1 MTPPLTEKLFAREAK
16 FVAGVII
23 IEQMPVLTLPEIAFC
38 GRSNVGKSSLLNA
51 LMNSKKVARTSR
63 TPGHT
68 RQLNFFNL
76 DDVLHLVDVP
86 GYGYAKAP
94 KHEIKR
100 WQNLLMDYLRGRVQ
114 LARVFLLI
122 DARHGVTPEDGK
134 MMAMLDDMAV
144 SYQLVM
150 TKADEVKP
158 EALESMHK
166 KAMAAAVRHPAAHP
180 DVLVTSANKKHGID
194 ALRLAVIDALAGRK

>member
-1 MTPPLTEKLFAREAK
+1 VSAEISEKLFLKPVK

-23 IEQMPVLTLPEIAFC
+23 IEQMPVLNLPEIAFA

-51 LMNSKKVARTSR
+51 LVNNGRLARTSS

-76 DDVLHLVDVP
+76 NDVVHLVDVP

-100 WQNLLMDYLRGRVQ
+100 WQNLLMDYLRGRPQ

-122 DARHGVTPEDGK
+122 DARHGVTAEDGK
-134 MMAMLDDMAV
+134 MMEMLDDMAV

-158 EALESMHK
+158 EALESVHK
-166 KAMAAAVRHPAAHP
+166 KVIAAARRHPAAHP
-180 DVLVTSANKKHGID
+180 DVLVTSSDKKRGID